1 MRLHY
6 RNLNRQLEPRAI
18 PYLSVLP
25 QPPECAPG
33 SDRQLRIPKA
43 RFLEYLRPLARRK
56 LVDPQN
62 EYFNA
67 N

>member
-1 MRLHY
+1 MGLHY

-25 QPPECAPG
+25 QPPEMRPQEAIVHSASPG
-33 SDRQLRIPKA
+33 CS
-43 RFLEYLRPLARRK
+43 LEHLRPLAWRK

>member
-1 MRLHY
+1 MGLHY

-18 PYLSVLP
+18 PYLSVTAPTTGNAP
-25 QPPECAPG
+25 QEAIVHSASPG
-33 SDRQLRIPKA
+33 CS
-43 RFLEYLRPLARRK
+43 LEQLRPLARRE